1 MFNNTTMSEKFFV
14 LLLLI
19 FITISG
25 CGTNNNN
32 ASNTNISSNIAY
44 KQTDVFTLID
54 TASNSFGDYI
64 VSSGSSNS
72 KNIAIYNNKME
83 LISSYSFVSLYSIKK
98 FAINDNGEAVCVY
111 VDEESNNYILKLIY
125 YSPKSGWSSPQIIST
140 STNFF
145 FDVDASITSDGTV
158 VLAWVDV
165 NSIYSA
171 SYAALNGLSPS
182 TIISTII
189 PGNLIIFGG
198 MAVADNGN
206 AIVVWSELDSNWNTN
221 CYKSVFTQSLGWS
234 SPDSFQNNRNNIKL
248 SKMDSNGNFVM
259 FLRNSSGNNF
269 VARMGINSPYVEKAT
284 SPGEYFNSV
293 CLSMNSSGSAF
304 ITWERDVVGDSGN
317 IWGVTY
323 SPSIGWSDDKLII
336 QNAGFATLKQ
346 RNSGIDQIGN
356 MFLAYI
362 KSTNNIPAL
371 YMAKYSADQGLSKP
385 TMFSTNF
392 YQIPGLDL
400 VVSQMGYV
408 FLSWT
413 QQNDKNSSEFIT
425 YTSYFR

>member
-1 MFNNTTMSEKFFV
+1 MFSKAKLSVNFGMLLV
-14 LLLLI
+14 LIL
-19 FITISG
+19 ITITG
-25 CGTNNNN
+25 CGANSNT
-32 ASNTNISSNIAY
+32 SNTNISSNIAN

-54 TASNSFGDYI
+54 TASNSTGDYI
-64 VSSGSSNS
+64 VCLGSSNS
-72 KNIAIYNNKME
+72 KSIAIYNNKMD
-83 LISSYSFVSLYSIKK
+83 LISSYIFTSLDSIKK
-98 FAINDNGEAVCVY
+98 LAINDNGEAVCVY
-111 VDEESNNYILKLIY
+111 VDEVGNNYNLKLVY
-125 YSPKSGWSSPQIIST
+125 YSPITGWSSPQKIST

-145 FDVDASITSDGTV
+145 FDVDVSITAGGTA

-165 NSIYSA
+165 DSIYSA
-171 SYAALNGLSPS
+171 SYSVLNGLSQPS
-182 TIISTII
+182 IISTII
-189 PGNLIIFGG
+189 PANLIIFGG

-206 AIVVWSELDSNWNTN
+206 AIVVWSELDSNWNTS
-221 CYKSVFTQSLGWS
+221 CYKSVFTPSIGWS
-234 SPDSFQNNRNNIKL
+234 APESFQTDRNNIKL
-248 SKMDSNGNFVM
+248 SKMDNNGNFVM
-259 FLRNSSGNNF
+259 FLRNSSGSNF
-269 VARMGINSPYVEKAT
+269 VARMGINSPYLEKAVT
-284 SPGEYFNSV
+284 SGEYFNSV
-293 CLSMNSSGSAF
+293 CISMNSSGNAF
-304 ITWERDVVGDSGN
+304 ITWERDIVGDSGN

-346 RNSGIDQIGN
+346 RNSGIDQMGN

-362 KSTNNIPAL
+362 KSTNNVPAL

-385 TMFSTNF
+385 TIFATNF

-413 QQNDKNSSEFIT
+413 QQNDKNISEFIT

>member
-1 MFNNTTMSEKFFV
+1 MFNKTTISVKLIMLF
-14 LLLLI
+14 LLI
-19 FITISG
+19 FLNITG
-25 CGTNNNN
+25 CGTNSNT
-32 ASNTNISSNIAY
+32 SNTNISSNIAN

-64 VSSGSSNS
+64 ACLGSSSS
-72 KNIAIYNNKME
+72 KSIAIYNNKME
-83 LISSYSFVSLYSIKK
+83 LVSSYSFTSLYSIKK
-98 FAINDNGEAVCVY
+98 LAINDNGEAVCLY
-111 VDEESNNYILKLIY
+111 VDELANNYNLKLVY
-125 YSPKSGWSSPQIIST
+125 YSPSTGWSSPITIST
-140 STNFF
+140 SSSFF
-145 FDVDASITSDGTV
+145 SDVDVSITADGTV

-165 NSIYSA
+165 YSIYSA
-171 SYAALNGLSPS
+171 SYSVLHGLSQS

-189 PGNLIIFGG
+189 PANLIIFGG

-206 AIVVWSELDSNWNTN
+206 AIVVWSELDSNWNTT
-221 CYKSVFTQSLGWS
+221 CYKSVFTPSIGWS
-234 SPDSFQNNRNNIKL
+234 VPEPFQTNRNNIKL

-259 FLRNSSGNNF
+259 FLRNSSGSNF
-269 VARMGINSPYVEKAT
+269 VARMGINSPYLEKAV
-284 SPGEYFNSV
+284 SSGEYFNSV
-293 CLSMNSSGSAF
+293 CISMNTSGNAF
-304 ITWERDVVGDSGN
+304 ITWERDIVGDSGN
-317 IWGVTY
+317 IWGVTF

-362 KSTNNIPAL
+362 KSTNNVPAL
-371 YMAKYSADQGLSKP
+371 YMAKYSADQGLSKS
-385 TMFSTNF
+385 TLFATNF

-413 QQNDKNSSEFIT
+413 QQNDKNISEFIT